1 LARDEG
7 RLILVVRWRGG
18 IHTELRLPHRRRGQ
32 NGAQT
37 SKDVVEAVTILA
49 RVCSDELIAGV
60 LTRSGLRTGR
70 GNRWTEERVTSLR
83 TYNEIPRYTVERRHA
98 EGWMNL
104 TQAAD
109 LLGISS
115 RTLRIAA
122 EQGEVEAEHPLAA
135 GPWVFRRSALEGAAL
150 VNLVARVRGRQPT
163 PAIPTADQASLDFSA
178 T

>member
-1 LARDEG
+1 
-7 RLILVVRWRGG
+7 
-18 IHTELRLPHRRRGQ
+18 
-32 NGAQT
+32 
-37 SKDVVEAVTILA
+37 
-49 RVCSDELIAGV
+49 
-60 LTRSGLRTGR
+60 
-70 GNRWTEERVTSLR
+70 
-83 TYNEIPRYTVERRHA
+83 
-98 EGWMNL
+98 MNL

-135 GPWVFRRSALEGAAL
+135 GPWVFRRSALEPATV
-150 VNLVARVRGRQPT
+150 VNLVARVRRRQPA